1 MGPPPLIK
9 LNDALAGVS
18 SLGFDTSPL
27 IYFVERNPKYLDLV
41 REVIRR
47 VDRGDIEGRSS
58 VVTLTEVLTK
68 PKKLGDVTIE
78 TEYRSLLLSS
88 RNFRLLPIDTDV
100 AESAANLRARFDI
113 RTPDALQI
121 AAALSVNCEAFIT
134 NDARLRRVTDLK
146 ILVLDQLEL

>member
-1 MGPPPLIK
+1 
-9 LNDALAGVS
+9 
-18 SLGFDTSPL
+18 
-27 IYFVERNPKYLDLV
+27 VERNPKYLDLV